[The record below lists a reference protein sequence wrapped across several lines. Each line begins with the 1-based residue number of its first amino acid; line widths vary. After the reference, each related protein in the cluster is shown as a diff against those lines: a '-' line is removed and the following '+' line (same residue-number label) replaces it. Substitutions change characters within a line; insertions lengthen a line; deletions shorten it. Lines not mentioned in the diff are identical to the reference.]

1 MDPQGP
7 WNAPGMPGAPGGPMF
22 VHHDAWWAGPLH
34 LLPLVL
40 LAVSIGV
47 LVWGVLRL
55 TAERSPMLARV
66 GASKGPQGPPPRDRA
81 LEELRVRY
89 ARGEVDR
96 TDYLAR
102 SADLGGPPVPDMP
115 TDRPLEE
122 PPAVQAKIDQAED
135 QAKDQAKD
143 QE

>member
-1 MDPQGP
+1 
-7 WNAPGMPGAPGGPMF
+7 MF
-22 VHHDAWWAGPLH
+22 IHPDAWWAGPLH
-34 LLPLVL
+34 LLPLLL
-40 LAVSIGV
+40 LAVLIGV

-66 GASKGPQGPPPRDRA
+66 GASDRPQGPPPRDQA

-96 TDYLAR
+96 ADYLAR
-102 SADLGGPPVPDMP
+102 SADLGGMPVPDMP
-115 TDRPLEE
+115 TDGPAEERP
-122 PPAVQAKIDQAED
+122 ADHAR
-135 QAKDQAKD
+135 D

>member
-1 MDPQGP
+1 
-7 WNAPGMPGAPGGPMF
+7 MF
-22 VHHDAWWAGPLH
+22 IHPDAWWAGPLH
-34 LLPLVL
+34 LLPLLL
-40 LAVSIGV
+40 LAVLIGV

-66 GASKGPQGPPPRDRA
+66 GAPDRPQGPPPRDQA

-96 TDYLAR
+96 ADYLAR
-102 SADLGGPPVPDMP
+102 STDLGGMRVPEMP
-115 TDRPLEE
+115 TDGPEERPG
-122 PPAVQAKIDQAED
+122 DQAT
-135 QAKDQAKD
+135 D